1 MDEDKILQEPVDETP
16 ISNDLITPSEIA
28 EAATENKGA
37 EPTDLLPSDVAE
49 IAETAEAEEADQVK
63 VESADSSTK
72 SGIEQVKT
80 TLEKG
85 DEPAPVINVNV
96 DAPVTV
102 SKDEASEAGNVT
114 NVNVTNIYQA
124 EGKENKLADTEKASD
139 LTPSAVAADQSKQEE
154 ITEQPDAIRV
164 EVDPAVTQTIV
175 DQVLTSKET
184 IEERESS
191 TVLKE
196 KEAEIKA
203 NDVILA
209 QLEKVEKTV
218 ETVLE
223 KTAADLTPATVVKN
237 EAVSSEQPDQADG
250 VRVET
255 VEPSNETLQSLIV
268 PAESVVDYGT
278 MNSLEALDRSNFAY
292 KEPALPSTAMEDL
305 LKSYQTEMEETSRL
319 FQEDFSKTI
328 ESIEKNQQS
337 IDYFS
342 QIIPPE
348 AAIPVNSFAINQET
362 KVDKLYDLLS
372 KEASGNEE
380 KEEEPILR
388 TDMQKISLDEPAPEK
403 SEAEDDLSWPIS
415 KMQTVPLTDVRV
427 ETNEKKVNPGLA
439 KEILTTPEMKQLR
452 DLSAVMNQVSSQ
464 LEALNE
470 AQVTNNQSISTIAN
484 SVNTVNSVEAQKM
497 IPGESEKT
505 SSVKK
510 EEGKKAEPISGS
522 LSEYYLHAIYDALV
536 SYGIKLRTY

>member
-1 MDEDKILQEPVDETP
+1 VDEDNLLQEPVDETP
-16 ISNDLITPSEIA
+16 VDNDIMTPSEIA
-28 EAATENKGA
+28 DAATENKSA
-37 EPTDLLPSDVAE
+37 EPADLLPSDVAK
-49 IAETAEAEEADQVK
+49 IAETAEVSEDDQVK

-72 SGIEQVKT
+72 SGIDQVKT
-80 TLEKG
+80 TLEKE

-102 SKDEASEAGNVT
+102 SKDESAEPSTVT

-124 EGKENKLADTEKASD
+124 DNQENKSADPEKDAG
-139 LTPSAVAADQSKQEE
+139 LTPSAIAASQSKHEE
-154 ITEQPDAIRV
+154 VDKQIDPIRV
-164 EVDPAVTQTIV
+164 EVDPTVSQTVV
-175 DQVLTSKET
+175 DQVLTTKQRVEET
-184 IEERESS
+184 ELS

-196 KEAEIKA
+196 KEAEIRA

-223 KTAADLTPATVVKN
+223 KDSANLTPTNVVENQSSVTDQPNQSSTV
-237 EAVSSEQPDQADG
+237 
-250 VRVET
+250 RIET
-255 VEPSNETLQSLIV
+255 VEPSSQTLQDLLV
-268 PAESVVDYGT
+268 SVEPTVDYGQ
-278 MNSLEALDRSNFAY
+278 MSSLEGLDQSNFAY
-292 KEPALPSTAMEDL
+292 KEPALPSTATEDL
-305 LKSYQTEMEETSRL
+305 LKSYQTETEIINRL
-319 FQEDFSKTI
+319 FQEDFSKTL
-328 ESIEKNQQS
+328 EAIEKNQES

-342 QIIPPE
+342 QIIPPD
-348 AAIPVNSFAINQET
+348 ISVPINPTAINQET
-362 KVDKLYDLLS
+362 KVDQLYDLLS
-372 KEASGNEE
+372 KEAVGTEE

-388 TDMQKISLDEPAPEK
+388 TDMQKISLAESAPEK
-403 SEAEDDLSWPIS
+403 IEEEEDLSWPIS
-415 KMQTVPLTDVRV
+415 KMQMVPLTDVRV
-427 ETNEKKVNPGLA
+427 ENNEKKVNPGLA

-452 DLSAVMNQVSSQ
+452 DLSAVLNQVSSQ

-470 AQVTNNQSISTIAN
+470 TQVTNNQSISTIAN

-510 EEGKKAEPISGS
+510 EEGKKAELISGS